1 MQLRE
6 FEVGPD
12 EAVVAGASLLVG
24 EGEVMTPDAMPVTLC
39 TSRPPVDTDQAMP

>member
-24 EGEVMTPDAMPVTLC
+24 EGEDPGRDAGHVVYE
-39 TSRPPVDTDQAMP
+39 SSAGRY